1 MTRAILF
8 CVVFSVLKSYVAHV
22 QGRANRDSASET
34 TDVLQQCSG
43 CHSIDTDEKKVG
55 PSLRGLFKRKKL
67 LNGKP
72 ASESNIRLVIRQG
85 GDGMPAFERVL
96 SSDEL
101 ERLVA
106 FLKKN

>member
-1 MTRAILF
+1 
-8 CVVFSVLKSYVAHV
+8 VK
-22 QGRANRDSASET
+22 
-34 TDVLQQCSG
+34 DVLQQCSG
-43 CHSIDTDEKKVG
+43 CHSIATDEKKVG

-85 GDGMPAFERVL
+85 GDGMPAFDRVL
-96 SSDEL
+96 SSDEM